1 MTGMVLDTSAI
12 MAFLRD
18 DVGADTVASMLE
30 DRAIVST
37 VNVQELIA
45 SLVSKG
51 MAPEDARLAVR
62 SLNLEGRD
70 LTWDLAE
77 RAAELVEWTKPFGLS
92 LGDRSCLALAR
103 RLDMPAVTA
112 DRIWSNVAE
121 SIGVEVIVIR

>member
-1 MTGMVLDTSAI
+1 
-12 MAFLRD
+12 
-18 DVGADTVASMLE
+18 MLE

>member
-1 MTGMVLDTSAI
+1 MALDTSAI

>member
-70 LTWDLAE
+70 LT
-77 RAAELVEWTKPFGLS
+77 
-92 LGDRSCLALAR
+92 
-103 RLDMPAVTA
+103 
-112 DRIWSNVAE
+112 
-121 SIGVEVIVIR
+121 